1 MAKVVGS
8 SGCRR
13 SSIIAAC
20 PARPTHEPYS
30 MAAARGATPPLVI
43 VSHNTW
49 LIPFGAPWMLGRAGR
64 LIDHQ
69 CAVVQRL
76 HDEAPEDP
84 LVIVALQELWAFR
97 AGPLWPFL
105 WLMGVLQSALLR
117 AGLVHGGHEPLLLRI
132 ALLAPAALCSA
143 LPLPFGLWDPKPRFA
158 RALAAAGVPH
168 AVGLRRASLEPML
181 GCRRWPP
188 PLMDSG
194 LLLCTSRPVDESGF
208 VPFAPS
214 GSPEDWVNKG
224 MLWARLGS
232 LAVIVTHMTNER
244 ATAYRA
250 PQRAAL
256 GELSARLLRLPG
268 VERVLVVGDLNHR
281 QGGSSA
287 KRAGH
292 VDEVLAAL
300 LARGGG
306 DVGLAGGGDEL
317 LEAERL
323 SCDEAT
329 NEDGC
334 IDHVLCVRRRGSPPL
349 RPRCESRVVDDL
361 PRHVSDH
368 NLLYV
373 TVGPDTPGC

>member
-1 MAKVVGS
+1 
-8 SGCRR
+8 
-13 SSIIAAC
+13 
-20 PARPTHEPYS
+20 

-43 VSHNTW
+43 VTHNTW

-76 HDEAPEDP
+76 RDEAPEDP

-97 AGPLWPFL
+97 AGLFWPLL

-208 VPFAPS
+208 VPFAQT

-232 LAVIVTHMTNER
+232 LAVIVTHMSNER

-256 GELSARLLRLPG
+256 GELSARLLGLPG

-287 KRAGH
+287 KCAGH
-292 VDEVLAAL
+292 VDEVLAAI
-300 LARGGG
+300 LARGGGG

-349 RPRCESRVVDDL
+349 RPRCESRVVEDL

-373 TVGPDTPGC
+373 TVGPGALAACRKEG

>member
-1 MAKVVGS
+1 MN
-8 SGCRR
+8 
-13 SSIIAAC
+13 AAGHHMQDD
-20 PARPTHEPYS
+20 PPL
-30 MAAARGATPPLVI
+30 ARGESPPLVI
-43 VSHNTW
+43 VTHNTW

-76 HDEAPEDP
+76 SDEAPEDP
-84 LVIVALQELWAFR
+84 LVIVALQELWTFR
-97 AGPLWPFL
+97 VGPFWPLL
-105 WLMGVLQSALLR
+105 WLMGVLQAALLQ

-132 ALLAPAALCSA
+132 AVLAPAALCSW

-208 VPFAPS
+208 VPFPQS

-232 LAVIVTHMTNER
+232 LAVIVTHMSNER

-281 QGGSSA
+281 QGGSAA
-287 KRAGH
+287 KCAGH
-292 VDEVLAAL
+292 VDDVLAAL
-300 LARGGG
+300 ARGG
-306 DVGLAGGGDEL
+306 DVGGAGGSGEL
-317 LEAERL
+317 LEAKRL

-334 IDHVLCVRRRGSPPL
+334 IDHVVCVRRRGSPPL
-349 RPRCESRVVDDL
+349 RPSESRVVDDL
-361 PRHVSDH
+361 SRHVSDH

-373 TVGPDTPGC
+373 TVPCDSHQTGLGTQLEVGY